1 MILDITLCRSCKA
14 VRFLIDS
21 IFSILAWSMMAS
33 HQQSPNPG
41 VSVEVCKLE
50 LIDVSFW
57 FILFIRGVG
66 FVFFGIGDVVFV
78 GLVGLVGLVD
88 LGLLGFVVLDVLRW
102 FICVDLVG
110 KVGFLGFVAG

>member
-57 FILFIRGVG
+57 LILFIRGVG
-66 FVFFGIGDVVFV
+66 FVFFGIGNV